1 MLSSN
6 TVPYVRH
13 LLYVAK
19 CEAVTAA
26 GTLTDFYSNSNVRNN
41 DYCDDYKVLIIYDND
56 KIIIIY
62 NVNNVISII
71 NVLDM
76 IIIID
81 VINMGI
87 IVIIIINI
95 IQFMMFLLLV

>member
-26 GTLTDFYSNSNVRNN
+26 RTLTDFASNSDVRNN
-41 DYCDDYKVLIIYDND
+41 DYCDDYMVLFIYVNN
-56 KIIIIY
+56 KIIII
-62 NVNNVISII
+62 NNMINVISII

-76 IIIID
+76 INIID
-81 VINMGI
+81 IIYVGI
-87 IVIIIINI
+87 IPII
-95 IQFMMFLLLV
+95 FSSLLLP